1 SWMLPLTILDELFP
15 PTIMICE
22 PRRNV
27 PEPASEPTHALMSIR
42 RASKEI
48 NAPWNGGA
56 ALRESAEK
64 STTAFAPLLSIMA
77 PGGMVLVLATQS
89 LRPKHWSDKSSTV
102 RPGSGFGAG
111 PPGLTSWKEIVPKL
125 FRVAVAAE
133 LASRKMI
140 WPLLLMV
147 DAPALLFPRNTTLL
161 LFVT

>member
-1 SWMLPLTILDELFP
+1 
-15 PTIMICE
+15 
-22 PRRNV
+22 
-27 PEPASEPTHALMSIR
+27 
-42 RASKEI
+42 I

-161 LFVT
+161 LFVTVAFSKLLSSDSVRPKFKFTADGVPLMIVAAPPRAAPS